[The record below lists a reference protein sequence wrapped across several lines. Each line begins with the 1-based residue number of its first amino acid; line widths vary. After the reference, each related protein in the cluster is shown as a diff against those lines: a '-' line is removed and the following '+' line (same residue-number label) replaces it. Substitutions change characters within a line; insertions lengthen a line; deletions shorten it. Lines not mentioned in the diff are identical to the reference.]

1 MEIKAANRKRIL
13 FVNDDADTTA
23 VIKTG
28 LTLKGFEVETF
39 VDPKSALQNF
49 KTGMYDLLLLDVLM
63 KGLGGFELYEKMR
76 KIDENIHICFISA
89 SNTYEK
95 YKMLYPEIQKEC
107 FIQKPITIKNLAK
120 TIESI
125 LSP

>member
-1 MEIKAANRKRIL
+1 
-13 FVNDDADTTA
+13 
-23 VIKTG
+23 
-28 LTLKGFEVETF
+28 
-39 VDPKSALQNF
+39 
-49 KTGMYDLLLLDVLM
+49 M

-89 SNTYEK
+89 SDTYEK
-95 YKMLYPEIQKEC
+95 YKRLYPEIQKEC
-107 FIQKPITIKNLAK
+107 FIQKPVTIKNLAK